1 MEVLYHSD
9 IIPLLFSLIVFIIMC
24 KCFKT
29 PLCAVEQWG
38 RSFAAMNIG
47 YKGATMDLDL
57 LDRKGKYSNGFCHW
71 PQESPR

>member
-1 MEVLYHSD
+1 MKVGTSLVAVIYTSYAPFR
-9 IIPLLFSLIVFIIMC
+9 PLFFR
-24 KCFKT
+24 
-29 PLCAVEQWG
+29 G

-71 PQESPR
+71 PQPAWVKPDGSWQPSTTQ